1 MKTRLNMTIAD
12 MVLIASVAVTA
23 GVLFFLIPN
32 WVLSGGTEVEI
43 RAGDLIVGTYPLG
56 HDRTIDV
63 QGPLGITVVKIKKG
77 RASIVSSP
85 CPHKVC
91 VNMGDCGKEGG
102 VIVCVPNEVVV
113 RIGSGRTD
121 GLDAVSR

>member
-23 GVLFFLIPN
+23 GVLFLAIPK

-43 RAGDLIVGTYPLG
+43 RAGNKIVGTYPLDQ
-56 HDRTIDV
+56 DRTIEV
-63 QGPLGITVVKIKKG
+63 QGPLGITVVKIENG
-77 RASIVSSP
+77 RASIISSP
-85 CPHKVC
+85 CPHQIC
-91 VNMGDCGKEGG
+91 VNMGSFGKEGG

-113 RIGSGRTD
+113 RIGNGRTD

>member
-12 MVLIASVAVTA
+12 LALVVLLAVTA
-23 GVLFFLIPN
+23 GILFFLIPN
-32 WVLSGGTEVEI
+32 WVLSRGTEAEI
-43 RAGDLIVGTYPLG
+43 RSGDKIVGAYSLD
-56 HDRTIDV
+56 HDRRIDV
-63 QGPLGITVVKIKKG
+63 PGPLGITVVKIEKG

-85 CPHKVC
+85 CPHKLC
-91 VNMGDCGKEGG
+91 TRMGDCGKEGG

-113 RIGSGRTD
+113 RTGQGRTD